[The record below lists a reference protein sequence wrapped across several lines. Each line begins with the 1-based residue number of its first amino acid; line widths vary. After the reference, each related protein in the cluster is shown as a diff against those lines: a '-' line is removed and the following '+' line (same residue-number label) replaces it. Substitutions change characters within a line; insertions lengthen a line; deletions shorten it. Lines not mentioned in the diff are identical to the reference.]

1 MVGPLIAIAR
11 KVIILEVKDLEPLV
25 LMGIASII
33 LALALGY
40 YYVKMA
46 IQLKGASQEAR
57 ERIAER
63 LSGLH
68 PRHGK
73 ENRRR

>member
-33 LALALGY
+33 LDF
-40 YYVKMA
+40 
-46 IQLKGASQEAR
+46 I
-57 ERIAER
+57 
-63 LSGLH
+63 
-68 PRHGK
+68 
-73 ENRRR
+73 